1 MRIQVIVG
9 SIRQGRIGPQI
20 AGWIKK
26 SLQEAIPGHQV
37 EVIDLKE
44 WHLPMDDEPG
54 LPALGHYQQE
64 HTKAWSSKV
73 SQGHAFIFVT
83 PQYNWGYPAALK
95 NAIDHLYG
103 EWGGKPALIVSYA
116 NRGGGKA
123 AAQLK
128 QVLDGVHM
136 LTQDAAIEIK
146 LSQLVIDESGNIR
159 DLANALSPYAQ
170 PLLLAVERAAE
181 QADSSSSQPL

>member
-1 MRIQVIVG
+1 MKIQIIIG
-9 SIRQGRIGPQI
+9 SVRQGRIGPQI
-20 AGWIKK
+20 AEWIKK
-26 SLQEAIPGHQV
+26 NLQEHELSSNV

-54 LPALGHYQQE
+54 LPAAGHYEKE
-64 HTKAWSSKV
+64 HTKAWGRKISE
-73 SQGHAFIFVT
+73 GEMFIFLT

-95 NAIDHLYG
+95 NAIDHLYC
-103 EWGGKPALIVSYA
+103 EWSNKPALIVSYA

-136 LTQDAAIEIK
+136 LTQDDAIEIK
-146 LSQLVIDESGNIR
+146 LSQLIIDDSGNIS
-159 DLANALSPYAQ
+159 DLENALSQYTQA
-170 PLLLAVERAAE
+170 LLSSVQLASG
-181 QADSSSSQPL
+181 QGSS